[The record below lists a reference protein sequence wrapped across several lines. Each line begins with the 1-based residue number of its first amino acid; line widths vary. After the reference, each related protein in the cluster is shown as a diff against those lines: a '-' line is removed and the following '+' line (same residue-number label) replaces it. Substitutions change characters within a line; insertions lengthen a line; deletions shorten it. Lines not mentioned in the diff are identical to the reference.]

1 MRALGLV
8 AHGQLFHSSRERKRE
23 RERQQLETERT
34 RANQIEAVALFGP
47 HVQSLA
53 ECLFN
58 QI

>member
-8 AHGQLFHSSRERKRE
+8 ARGQLFRCRRKRE
-23 RERQQLETERT
+23 RRQLETEHT
-34 RANQIEAVALFGP
+34 RANQIEAVTLFGL

-58 QI
+58 KI